1 MIRRASALLTIIAV
15 AVGLVAASGST
26 SAAPLLMG
34 RLQASFQPTSGNV
47 FILVIGNDARSG
59 NPLNS
64 RADAIHILGINT
76 EKMTAGILNFPR
88 DSWVN
93 IPGYGHGK
101 INEALYHGGPE
112 LLARTLQGMTGIDL
126 HYWAMVGFQDFRKII
141 KALGGVRMH
150 LPTAVHDPSGSGAR
164 LRAGTQN
171 LGAHQALA
179 YLRTRHSF
187 GGGDITRTTNQG
199 NFLIAL
205 LKKLRRQTDR
215 SPASML
221 RWMAITQ
228 RFARYE
234 MSSEEMFRLGVLAT
248 ELRPRDVGNVT
259 VPVSV
264 GSVGAASVV
273 FISPSAHSLYER
285 LRLTGSL

>member
-1 MIRRASALLTIIAV
+1 MRRVLVLLAV
-15 AVGLVAASGST
+15 VAMTVGLIASSGTT

-34 RLQASFQPTSGNV
+34 RLHASFQPTSGKV
-47 FILVIGNDARSG
+47 FVLVIGNDARSG
-59 NPLNS
+59 NPLYS
-64 RADAIHILGINT
+64 RADAIHIVGINT
-76 EKMTAGILNFPR
+76 ETMKAGILNFPR

-101 INEALYHGGPE
+101 MNEALYHGGPE
-112 LLARTLQGMTGIDL
+112 LLARTLQGLTGITLD
-126 HYWAMVGFQDFRKII
+126 YWAMVGFQDFRKII
-141 KALGGVRMH
+141 KALGGVKMH
-150 LPTAVHDPSGSGAR
+150 LPTAVYDPTGSGAR

-199 NFLIAL
+199 DFLIAL
-205 LKKLRRQTDR
+205 LKKLRRQVDR

-248 ELRPRDVGNVT
+248 EVRPRDVGNVT

-273 FISPSAHSLYER
+273 FISSSAHSIYER
-285 LRLTGSL
+285 FRMNGSL

>member
-1 MIRRASALLTIIAV
+1 MIRRALVLLTIVAV
-15 AVGLVAASGST
+15 SVGLVAGSGTT

-34 RLQASFQPTSGNV
+34 RLQASFQPTAGKV

-59 NPLNS
+59 NPLHS
-64 RADAIHILGINT
+64 RADAIHIVGINT
-76 EKMTAGILNFPR
+76 ETMDAGILNFPR

-93 IPGYGHGK
+93 IPGYGHAK
-101 INEALYHGGPE
+101 INEALYRGGPE
-112 LLARTLQGMTGIDL
+112 LLARTLQGMTRIPLD
-126 HYWAMVGFQDFRKII
+126 YWAMVGFQDFRKII

-150 LPTAVHDPSGSGAR
+150 LPTSVYDPSGSGAR

-171 LGAHQALA
+171 LGSHQALA

-187 GGGDITRTTNQG
+187 GGGDVTRTTNHG
-199 NFLIAL
+199 DFLIAL
-205 LKKLRRQTDR
+205 LKKLRRQVDR

-248 ELRPRDVGNVT
+248 EVRPRDVGNVT

-264 GSVGAASVV
+264 GMVGAASVV
-273 FISPSAHSLYER
+273 FISSSAKSIYER
-285 LRLTGSL
+285 FRLNGSL

>member
-1 MIRRASALLTIIAV
+1 MIRRALALLTIVAV
-15 AVGLVAASGST
+15 AVGVIAGSGTT

-34 RLQASFQPTSGNV
+34 RLQASFQPTAGKV

-76 EKMTAGILNFPR
+76 ETMEAGILNFPR

-93 IPGYGHGK
+93 IPGHGHAK
-101 INEALYHGGPE
+101 INEALYRGGPE
-112 LLARTLQGMTGIDL
+112 LLARTLQGMTGIPLD
-126 HYWAMVGFQDFRKII
+126 YWAMVGFQDFRKII
-141 KALGGVRMH
+141 KGLGGVRMH
-150 LPTAVHDPSGSGAR
+150 LPTSVYDPTGSGAR

-171 LGAHQALA
+171 LGGHQALA
-179 YLRTRHSF
+179 YLRTRHNF

-199 NFLIAL
+199 DFLVAL
-205 LKKLRRQTDR
+205 LKKLRRQVDR
-215 SPASML
+215 SPAAML

-228 RFARYE
+228 RYARYE

-248 ELRPRDVGNVT
+248 EVRPRDVGNVT

-273 FISPSAHSLYER
+273 FISAGANSIYER
-285 LRLTGSL
+285 FRENGSL

>member
-1 MIRRASALLTIIAV
+1 MIRRALLLLTVVAV
-15 AVGLVAASGST
+15 TVGLVASSGTST
-26 SAAPLLMG
+26 AAPLLMG
-34 RLQASFQPTSGNV
+34 RLHASFQPTSGKV

-59 NPLNS
+59 NPTYS
-64 RADAIHILGINT
+64 RADAIHIVGINT
-76 EKMTAGILNFPR
+76 DTMEAGILNFPR

-101 INEALYHGGPE
+101 MNEALYHGGPE
-112 LLARTLQGMTGIDL
+112 LLARTLQGITGITLD
-126 HYWAMVGFQDFRKII
+126 YWAMVGFEDFRKII

-150 LPTAVHDPSGSGAR
+150 LPTSVHDPSGSGAR
-164 LRAGTQN
+164 LNAGTQN
-171 LGAHQALA
+171 LGPHQALA

-187 GGGDITRTTNQG
+187 SGGDITRTTNQG
-199 NFLIAL
+199 HFLIAL
-205 LKKLRRQTDR
+205 LKKLRRQVDR
-215 SPASML
+215 SPAAML

-234 MSSEEMFRLGVLAT
+234 MSSEEMFRLGVLAA
-248 ELRPRDVGNVT
+248 ELRPRDVRNVT

-273 FISPSAHSLYER
+273 FISPGATSLYAR
-285 LRLTGSL
+285 LRESGSL

>member
-1 MIRRASALLTIIAV
+1 MIRRALVLLAV
-15 AVGLVAASGST
+15 VATTVGLIAGSGTT

-34 RLQASFQPTSGNV
+34 RLQASFQPTSGKI

-59 NPLNS
+59 NPLYS
-64 RADAIHILGINT
+64 RADAIHIVGINT
-76 EKMTAGILNFPR
+76 ETMKAGILNFPR

-101 INEALYHGGPE
+101 MNEALYHGGPE
-112 LLARTLQGMTGIDL
+112 LLARTLQGLTGITLD
-126 HYWAMVGFQDFRKII
+126 YWAMVGFQDFRKII
-141 KALGGVRMH
+141 KALGGVKMH
-150 LPTAVHDPSGSGAR
+150 LPTSVYDPSGSGAR
-164 LRAGTQN
+164 LQAGTQN

-199 NFLIAL
+199 DFLIAL
-205 LKKLRRQTDR
+205 LKKLRRQVDR

-228 RFARYE
+228 RFARYQ

-248 ELRPRDVGNVT
+248 EVRPRQVGNVT

-273 FISPSAHSLYER
+273 FISSSAQSIYER
-285 LRLTGSL
+285 FRMNGSL

>member
-1 MIRRASALLTIIAV
+1 MIRRSLVLLTVV
-15 AVGLVAASGST
+15 ALTVGVVAGSGTT

-34 RLQASFQPTSGNV
+34 RLQASFQPTSGKV
-47 FILVIGNDARSG
+47 FVLVIGNDARSG
-59 NPLNS
+59 NPLYS

-76 EKMTAGILNFPR
+76 DTMAAGILNFPR

-112 LLARTLQGMTGIDL
+112 LLARTLQQMTGIALD
-126 HYWAMVGFQDFRKII
+126 YWAMVGFQDFRKII

-150 LPTAVHDPSGSGAR
+150 LPTSVYDPTGSGAR
-164 LRAGTQN
+164 LSAGTQN

-187 GGGDITRTTNQG
+187 GGGDVTRTTNHG

-205 LKKLRRQTDR
+205 LKKLRRQVDR

-248 ELRPRDVGNVT
+248 QVRPRDVDNVT

-264 GSVGAASVV
+264 GMVGAASVV
-273 FISPSAHSLYER
+273 FISPSAASIYDRFR
-285 LRLTGSL
+285 LNGSL